1 MNQIIVKLKKSTIK
15 ATEKQQACVRGL
27 GLKKIGQSRE
37 LKNTP
42 EVRGMIKK
50 VIHLLEVVER

>member
-1 MNQIIVKLKKSTIK
+1 MSQIIVKLKKSTIK
-15 ATEKQQACVRGL
+15 ATDKQQACVRGL

-50 VIHLLEVVER
+50 VIHLLEVVEK